1 MIFLRATTGRPYF
14 GIMKNISNKTKGILC
29 ILFSA
34 LCFSGMSSFINLSGD
49 VPVAQKVFFRNLV
62 ALFCATVVLLKNRE
76 SFKPQKGC
84 LPFHILRAST
94 GLLGVFG
101 NFYATTHMAHTS
113 DAAMLNKLSPFFTLI
128 FSAVFL
134 KEKVKPKQA
143 VAIAVAFI
151 GAMFVLKPSVSNV
164 ELLPS
169 LAGLVGGICAGAAY
183 TCVRH
188 MGNKGENGRF
198 TVFFF
203 SLFSVLVT
211 SPYLIFNFHPM
222 TAKQLIYLLLVG
234 VCAAGGQFGITFA
247 YTFAPSREISVYDYS
262 NIVFTAIEGYL
273 FLGQGVP
280 DVYSILGYFIVCAMA
295 VWMFFHNNKN
305 AKLKL

>member
-1 MIFLRATTGRPYF
+1 MANKL
-14 GIMKNISNKTKGILC
+14 SNKTKGIIC
-29 ILFSA
+29 ILISA

-49 VPVAQKVFFRNLV
+49 VPTPQKVFFRNLV
-62 ALFCATVVLLKNRE
+62 ALFCASAILIKNHE
-76 SFKPQKGC
+76 PFKPAKGC
-84 LPFHILRAST
+84 IPFHILRSSA

-101 NFYATTHMAHTS
+101 NFYATTHMAHTA
-113 DAAMLNKLSPFFTLI
+113 DAAILNKMSPFFTLI
-128 FSAVFL
+128 FSAIFL

-143 VAIAVAFI
+143 VAISIAFV
-151 GAMFVLKPSVSNV
+151 GAMFVIKPSMSNV

-169 LAGLVGGICAGAAY
+169 ISGFIGGVCAGAAY

-203 SLFSVLVT
+203 SAFSVALT
-211 SPYLIFNFHPM
+211 APYLIFNYHPM
-222 TAKQLIYLLLVG
+222 TTQQFIYLLLVG
-234 VCAAGGQFGITFA
+234 VCAAGGQFAITAA

-273 FLGQGVP
+273 FLGHQIP
-280 DVYSILGYFIVCAMA
+280 DALSIVGYFVICAMA
-295 VWMFFHNNKN
+295 VWMFIYNNKGTS
-305 AKLKL
+305 LKKQ

>member
-1 MIFLRATTGRPYF
+1 M
-14 GIMKNISNKTKGILC
+14 SNKTKGIIC
-29 ILFSA
+29 ILISA

-49 VPVAQKVFFRNLV
+49 VPIPQKVFFRNLV
-62 ALFCATVVLLKNRE
+62 ALLIASITLLKKRE
-76 SFKPQKGC
+76 RFLPAKGC
-84 LPFHILRAST
+84 FKFHLLRSSA

-101 NFYATTHMAHTS
+101 NFYATTHMSHTP
-113 DAAMLNKLSPFFTLI
+113 DAAMLNKMSPFFTLI
-128 FSAVFL
+128 FSAIFL

-143 VAIAVAFI
+143 FAIAVAFG
-151 GAMFVLKPSVSNV
+151 GAMLVLKPSLNNV

-169 LAGLVGGICAGAAY
+169 IAGLVGGICAGGAY

-203 SLFSVLVT
+203 SFFSVAIT
-211 SPYLIFNFHPM
+211 APYLIFNFHPM
-222 TAKQLIYLLLVG
+222 TNSQLLYLLLVG
-234 VCAAGGQFGITFA
+234 VCAAGGQFAITAA

-273 FLGQGVP
+273 FLGQGFP
-280 DVYSILGYFIVCAMA
+280 DVLSILGYFTICAMA
-295 VWMFFHNNKN
+295 VWMFFYNNKK
-305 AKLKL
+305 AKS